1 MNREYGLLAVNHQRL
16 RSAYDY
22 AEILLPKNDFTVT
35 EAMGN
40 GLHKIYVLGCEEFQR
55 FTGSSQQFKASLVS
69 DLKE

>member
-22 AEILLPKNDFTVT
+22 AELLLPKNDFTGT
-35 EAMGN
+35 ETMAN
-40 GLHKIYVLGCEEFQR
+40 GLHKIYVFGCEEFQR